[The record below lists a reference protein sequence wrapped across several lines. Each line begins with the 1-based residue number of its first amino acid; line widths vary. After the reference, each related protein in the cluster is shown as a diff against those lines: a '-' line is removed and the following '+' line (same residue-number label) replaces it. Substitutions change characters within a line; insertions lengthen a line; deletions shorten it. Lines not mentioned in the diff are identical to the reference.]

1 MYFCNT
7 KLKLNYKKLNVM
19 KLRRLF
25 LSAAIVALMAA
36 CGGKA
41 TETATETTVEAT
53 PAVEAVEE
61 TTEAPVE
68 EAPVAAAPVKE
79 EKKADPCEAKVK
91 AFEKF
96 VDELAEAQK
105 NKGTGRKGL
114 LAFEE
119 MLKQAPSQKT
129 AVNECKDNVEFKTRI
144 QNALMRCGQIQTQK

>member
-1 MYFCNT
+1 
-7 KLKLNYKKLNVM
+7 M

-25 LSAAIVALMAA
+25 LSVAVVALMAA

-41 TETATETTVEAT
+41 TETPTETAAEAT
-53 PAVEAVEE
+53 PATE
-61 TTEAPVE
+61 TVVE
-68 EAPVAAAPVKE
+68 EAAEAPAEEVAATPAPE
-79 EKKADPCEAKVK
+79 QKKADPCEAKVK

-105 NKGTGRKGL
+105 NKANGRKGL

-129 AVNECKDNVEFKTRI
+129 AVNECKDNAEFKTRI
-144 QNALMRCGQIQTQK
+144 QNALMKCGKIQTEK

>member
-1 MYFCNT
+1 
-7 KLKLNYKKLNVM
+7 M

-25 LSAAIVALMAA
+25 LSVAVLALMAA

-41 TETATETTVEAT
+41 TETATETAAEAT

-68 EAPVAAAPVKE
+68 EAPVAAATPAKE

>member
-1 MYFCNT
+1 
-7 KLKLNYKKLNVM
+7 M

-25 LSAAIVALMAA
+25 LSVAVVALMAA

-41 TETATETTVEAT
+41 TETPTETAAEAT
-53 PAVEAVEE
+53 PATETVAEEA
-61 TTEAPVE
+61 TEAPAAE
-68 EAPVAAAPVKE
+68 EVAATPAPE
-79 EKKADPCEAKVK
+79 QKKADPCEAKVK

-105 NKGTGRKGL
+105 NKANGRKGL

-129 AVNECKDNVEFKTRI
+129 AVNECKDNAEFKTRI
-144 QNALMRCGQIQTQK
+144 QNALMKCGKIQTEK

>member
-1 MYFCNT
+1 
-7 KLKLNYKKLNVM
+7 M

-25 LSAAIVALMAA
+25 LSVAVVALMAA

-41 TETATETTVEAT
+41 TETATETAVEAT
-53 PAVEAVEE
+53 PA
-61 TTEAPVE
+61 TEVVE
-68 EAPVAAAPVKE
+68 EAPVEAPAEEVKATPAPE
-79 EKKADPCEAKVK
+79 QKKADPCEAKVK

-119 MLKQAPSQKT
+119 LLKQAPAQKT
-129 AVNECKDNVEFKTRI
+129 AVNECKDNAEFKTRI

>member
-1 MYFCNT
+1 
-7 KLKLNYKKLNVM
+7 M

-25 LSAAIVALMAA
+25 LSVAVVALMAA

-41 TETATETTVEAT
+41 TETPTETAAEAT
-53 PAVEAVEE
+53 PATEAEAVVEE
-61 TTEAPVE
+61 TPAEAPAE
-68 EAPVAAAPVKE
+68 EVKAPAPE
-79 EKKADPCEAKVK
+79 QKKADPCEAKVK

-105 NKGTGRKGL
+105 NKANGRKGL

-129 AVNECKDNVEFKTRI
+129 AVNECKDNAEFKTRI
-144 QNALMRCGQIQTQK
+144 QNALMKCGKIQTEK

>member
-1 MYFCNT
+1 M
-7 KLKLNYKKLNVM
+7 
-19 KLRRLF
+19 
-25 LSAAIVALMAA
+25 MAA

-41 TETATETTVEAT
+41 TETATETAVEAT
-53 PAVEAVEE
+53 PATEAVEE
-61 TTEAPVE
+61 TP
-68 EAPVAAAPVKE
+68 AAPAE
-79 EKKADPCEAKVK
+79 EVATPAAPAQETKKADPCEAKVK

-119 MLKQAPSQKT
+119 LLKQAPAQKT
-129 AVNECKDNVEFKTRI
+129 AVNECKDNAEFKTRI